1 MTAPRS
7 WIAPHG
13 GLNRLHNA
21 AASNDLPAA
30 KALADERKNVEA
42 VHLDA
47 GDDQAVAKLIQNA
60 DVVLR

>member
-1 MTAPRS
+1 M
-7 WIAPHG
+7 
-13 GLNRLHNA
+13 HNA
-21 AASNDLPAA
+21 TASNDLPAA
-30 KALADERKNVEA
+30 KALAEQRKNVEA

>member
-1 MTAPRS
+1 MSALRS
-7 WIAPHG
+7 WNATNG
-13 GLNRLHNA
+13 GLIRLHDA
-21 AASNDLPAA
+21 TASNDLPAA
-30 KALADERKNVEA
+30 KALAEERKNVEA